1 MLPDV
6 CDEAKEADQRTGVKR
21 ESREL
26 AGGFEKSEQLKILY
40 LAQWFNLQK
49 QLRTK
54 LNTFG
59 KNQITR
65 SGFQRKADF
74 WGFSPEMADDL
85 CFKEREIRPPSPET
99 VFPAL
104 RPHPT
109 LKAKIK
115 VETPIFRP
123 IS

>member
-6 CDEAKEADQRTGVKR
+6 CDEAKEADERTGVKR

-85 CFKEREIRPPSPET
+85 CFQKKGNFSFAPPPLPKLFSQ
-99 VFPAL
+99 L
-104 RPHPT
+104 
-109 LKAKIK
+109 
-115 VETPIFRP
+115 
-123 IS
+123 